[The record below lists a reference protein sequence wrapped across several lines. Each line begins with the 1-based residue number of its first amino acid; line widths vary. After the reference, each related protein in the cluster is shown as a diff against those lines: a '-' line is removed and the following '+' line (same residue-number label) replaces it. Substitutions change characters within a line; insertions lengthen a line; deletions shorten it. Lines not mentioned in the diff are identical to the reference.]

1 MNKAVAIRATAESRV
16 YELVVMKTDSYLSLD
31 PSLLSLLLPLPN
43 LGFCT
48 ACASPCQTPSL
59 CLHLMERLDLFSSV
73 VNLLFIFL
81 NQTKKNPPPLPQS
94 HIARGELTAQKF
106 LA

>member
-16 YELVVMKTDSYLSLD
+16 YELVVMKIDSYLSLD

-43 LGFCT
+43 LSFCT

-73 VNLLFIFL
+73 VNLLFF
-81 NQTKKNPPPLPQS
+81 
-94 HIARGELTAQKF
+94 F
-106 LA
+106 